1 MKKTLTLTLIL
12 FVFSAISNAQVT
24 EQWAKRY
31 NGPGNG
37 TDKAYSMALDLSGNA
52 YVTGSSIS
60 GGFGTEDI
68 ATIKYSTAGTQVWLS
83 RFNGTGSGTD
93 IGYAIA
99 VDASGNVYVTGT
111 SWSTGTSFD
120 YVTIKYNSAGD
131 SVWVRR
137 YNGSKNANDKAFAIF
152 VDGTGNV
159 YVTGA
164 SEGTVGVHGI
174 FEDYVT
180 VKYSPSGAQLW
191 AASYNGPGGDYD
203 GARSIA
209 VDGSG
214 NVYVTGES
222 GGGSSGSGSTYQDYA
237 TVKYNSIGIMQWVSR
252 YNGYLTGNDFAAML
266 KIDASG
272 NVYVTGKS
280 SGSGSGYDYATI
292 KYSTAGTQMWV
303 SRYTGAGSNSDEGTG
318 IAIDA
323 AGSVYVTGICYGGS
337 TNGNDFAT
345 IKYSSAGIQSW
356 VKTYNG
362 PASSND
368 GGRSIFVDASANVFV
383 TGYSTGAGT
392 AFDYATLK
400 YSSTGTQEWLIRY
413 TNSNTSGSSDDAVCV
428 RSDGSGNVWVTGMSA
443 LDYATVKYA
452 PSVTGISSNNGSK
465 PIQYTLLQNYPNP
478 FNPATTIKYHIPDN
492 THVSLT
498 VFDIN
503 GKEVANL
510 VNQNQEKGIHEINF
524 DAGRL
529 SSGVYFYKLVTNEY
543 SDVKRMTLVK

>member
-1 MKKTLTLTLIL
+1 
-12 FVFSAISNAQVT
+12 
-24 EQWAKRY
+24 
-31 NGPGNG
+31 
-37 TDKAYSMALDLSGNA
+37 
-52 YVTGSSIS
+52 
-60 GGFGTEDI
+60 
-68 ATIKYSTAGTQVWLS
+68 
-83 RFNGTGSGTD
+83 
-93 IGYAIA
+93 
-99 VDASGNVYVTGT
+99 
-111 SWSTGTSFD
+111 
-120 YVTIKYNSAGD
+120 
-131 SVWVRR
+131 
-137 YNGSKNANDKAFAIF
+137 
-152 VDGTGNV
+152 
-159 YVTGA
+159 
-164 SEGTVGVHGI
+164 
-174 FEDYVT
+174 
-180 VKYSPSGAQLW
+180 
-191 AASYNGPGGDYD
+191 
-203 GARSIA
+203 
-209 VDGSG
+209 
-214 NVYVTGES
+214 
-222 GGGSSGSGSTYQDYA
+222 
-237 TVKYNSIGIMQWVSR
+237 
-252 YNGYLTGNDFAAML
+252 
-266 KIDASG
+266 
-272 NVYVTGKS
+272 
-280 SGSGSGYDYATI
+280 
-292 KYSTAGTQMWV
+292 MWV